1 MEESLIFF
9 QVTVGPIYLFT
20 LGASISDI
28 HIVHL
33 GFVCFLI
40 KIIKKILVQITR
52 YCVHR
57 TLGGKFFITVA
68 DGVVFHINFQTAL
81 ETVSTTVYILTRPW
95 LL

>member
-40 KIIKKILVQITR
+40 KIIKKILVQITMQAL
-52 YCVHR
+52 CAQDI
-57 TLGGKFFITVA
+57 GGK
-68 DGVVFHINFQTAL
+68 
-81 ETVSTTVYILTRPW
+81 ILYYSS
-95 LL
+95 